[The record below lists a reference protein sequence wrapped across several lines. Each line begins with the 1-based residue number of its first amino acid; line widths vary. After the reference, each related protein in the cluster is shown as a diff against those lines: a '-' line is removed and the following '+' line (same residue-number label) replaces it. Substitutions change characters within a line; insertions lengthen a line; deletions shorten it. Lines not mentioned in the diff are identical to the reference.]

1 MAISAV
7 TEGKN
12 IYVLKAS
19 CRGALGTV
27 ARISSYLAQ
36 RHCYIMEMA
45 QFDEI
50 ATGNFF
56 VRCVFSTTPGI
67 TPSIDAIREEF
78 GQRVANPDHM
88 AWAMHDTLTPAN
100 VLIMVSKFDH
110 CLDDLLYRQRTGEIK
125 MQIPA
130 IVSNHPDLKSLA
142 DWYEIPFHHLPVT
155 PHQKER
161 QERQVLD
168 LIRDTGAD
176 LVVLARYMQILSPGM
191 CEELAGRAINIHH
204 SFLPGFKGAK
214 PYHQAFERGV
224 KLIGATA
231 HYVTTDLDEGPIIE
245 QVVERVDH
253 TYSPSQL
260 AAVGRDAE
268 NMALSRAV
276 RFHLEHRVFTN
287 GNTTVVFR

>member
-1 MAISAV
+1 MSAV

-12 IYVLKAS
+12 IFVLTAS

-27 ARISSYLAQ
+27 SRVTTFLAQ
-36 RHCYIMEMA
+36 HHCYIMEMA

-50 ATGNFF
+50 ATGNFY
-56 VRCVFSTTPGI
+56 VRCVFSTTPGV
-67 TPSIDAIREEF
+67 TPQLGLLRDEF
-78 GQRVANPDHM
+78 GSSVAERDSMNWDIR
-88 AWAMHDTLTPAN
+88 DTLTPPK

-125 MQIPA
+125 MEIPA
-130 IVSNHPDLKSLA
+130 IVSNHPDLRSLA
-142 DWYEIPFHHLPVT
+142 DWHQIPFFHFPIDR
-155 PHQKER
+155 KNR
-161 QERQVLD
+161 QAQENRVLD
-168 LIRDTGAD
+168 LIQDTGAE
-176 LVVLARYMQILSPGM
+176 LVVLARYMQILSPEM
-191 CEELAGRAINIHH
+191 CAGLGGRAINIHH

-253 TYSPSQL
+253 TYSPAQL
-260 AAVGRDAE
+260 ASVGRDAE

-276 RFHLEHRVFTN
+276 RFHLEQRVFTN
-287 GNTTVVFR
+287 GNKTVVFR

>member
-1 MAISAV
+1 MPTM
-7 TEGKN
+7 TEGRN

-19 CRGALGTV
+19 CQGAIGTV
-27 ARISSYLAQ
+27 SRLTTFLAE
-36 RHCYIMEMA
+36 RHCYIMEMS

-50 ATGNFF
+50 DSGNFY
-56 VRCVFSTTPGI
+56 VRCVFSTMPGRTPGLDELK
-67 TPSIDAIREEF
+67 TTFDAD
-78 GQRVANPDHM
+78 VAARDAMH
-88 AWAMHDTLTPAN
+88 WEMHDTLTLPK

-125 MQIPA
+125 MAIPA
-130 IVSNHPDLKSLA
+130 IVSNHPDLQPLA
-142 DWYEIPFHHLPVT
+142 DWHRIPFHYLPVT
-155 PHQKER
+155 PDTR
-161 QERQVLD
+161 AAQEQQILE
-168 LIRDTGAD
+168 LIEETGAE
-176 LVVLARYMQILSPGM
+176 LVVLARYMQILSPAM
-191 CEELAGRAINIHH
+191 CEHLAGRAINIHH

-245 QVVERVDH
+245 QTVERVDH

-276 RFHLEHRVFTN
+276 RFHLEYRVFAN
-287 GNTTVVFR
+287 GNKTIVFR

>member
-1 MAISAV
+1 MSAM

-12 IYVLKAS
+12 VYVLKAS
-19 CRGALGTV
+19 CRGAIGT
-27 ARISSYLAQ
+27 ISRLSTFLAQ
-36 RHCYIMEMA
+36 RNCYIMEMA
-45 QFDEI
+45 QFDESD
-50 ATGNFF
+50 TGNFY

-67 TPSIDAIREEF
+67 TPPLEDLKAEF
-78 GQRVANPDHM
+78 GLGVGELDGM
-88 AWAMHDTLTPAN
+88 AWDMHDTLTPPR
-100 VLIMVSKFDH
+100 VLVMVSKFDH

-125 MQIPA
+125 MTIPA
-130 IVSNHPDLKSLA
+130 IVSNHTDLKRLA
-142 DWYEIPFHHLPVT
+142 DWYEIPFHHLPIT
-155 PHQKER
+155 PETKQE
-161 QERQVLD
+161 QERALLA
-168 LIRDTGAD
+168 LIEETRTE
-176 LVVLARYMQILSPGM
+176 LVVLARYMQILSPKL

-231 HYVTTDLDEGPIIE
+231 HYVSTDLDEGPIIE

-253 TYSPSQL
+253 TYSPAQL

-276 RFHLEHRVFTN
+276 RYHLEHRVFTN
-287 GNTTVVFR
+287 GNKTVVFR